1 MQTLA
6 SLVNHLNSNK
16 DSPSL
21 SLAYASIGDDG
32 AGEVAR
38 FIRDNVFI
46 KYLDLRGNNIQA
58 TGAATLANGIKL
70 NRSLRSLNL
79 KWNSIGKDCTGVQA
93 LCDVLKSN
101 MTISHVDLR
110 NNRINNVGA
119 KYVGEL
125 LMANNTITHL
135 DLSWNDLG
143 VDGGLVLLDGIRNNS
158 SLVDCQLSGSK
169 VGEETL
175 HQVAFLLR
183 RNRAAAAYRS
193 TGGAGGQDDAMIATG
208 GRLPTSQASL
218 GDGDATR
225 ATRDSADGAPPAE
238 LGQGGPTMS
247 SQSGIRTKKDES
259 SLMLRLMMKER
270 EQVLPEDKLFYQEV
284 SEYVDK
290 LQLDVS
296 KHKQGRI
303 DAEERERL
311 STCGFVDREM
321 RYSKEIRNL
330 EESLQRTI
338 ADKENLQREI
348 SLLTAELKR
357 LNDENATAI
366 RESVALQEQAT
377 VEEEQLRKELRD
389 IIAEKRS
396 LQDKLALGKKD
407 LELLEQENT
416 RLRAHVKA
424 FQRDVNEIL
433 VA

>member
-1 MQTLA
+1 
-6 SLVNHLNSNK
+6 
-16 DSPSL
+16 
-21 SLAYASIGDDG
+21 
-32 AGEVAR
+32 
-38 FIRDNVFI
+38 
-46 KYLDLRGNNIQA
+46 
-58 TGAATLANGIKL
+58 
-70 NRSLRSLNL
+70 
-79 KWNSIGKDCTGVQA
+79 
-93 LCDVLKSN
+93 
-101 MTISHVDLR
+101 
-110 NNRINNVGA
+110 
-119 KYVGEL
+119 
-125 LMANNTITHL
+125 
-135 DLSWNDLG
+135 
-143 VDGGLVLLDGIRNNS
+143 
-158 SLVDCQLSGSK
+158 
-169 VGEETL
+169 
-175 HQVAFLLR
+175 
-183 RNRAAAAYRS
+183 
-193 TGGAGGQDDAMIATG
+193 
-208 GRLPTSQASL
+208 
-218 GDGDATR
+218 
-225 ATRDSADGAPPAE
+225 
-238 LGQGGPTMS
+238 MS